1 MHADEICVFICIEC
15 DASTTLAHCIS
26 VTGIFLCILN
36 ALNRTNPMLLRLQ
49 RFIQLLHLS
58 VSLFLSHAL
67 SLMLSMLF
75 LHFSGSLVLSKYIV
89 DVWDHIGISVCIRFQ
104 TNKQTNGLTT
114 TITNT
119 QVENKVMNISPH
131 IHSIHLYR
139 FCVCVLFLCEA
150 YFDVVL
156 FV

>member
-1 MHADEICVFICIEC
+1 MCIYLYRMRCFNYVSPLHICYGYFSMHIKCIKPNKS
-15 DASTTLAHCIS
+15 DAIAATAIYSAVAS
-26 VTGIFLCILN
+26 LCL
-36 ALNRTNPMLLRLQ
+36 
-49 RFIQLLHLS
+49 
-58 VSLFLSHAL
+58 SLFLSHAL

-139 FCVCVLFLCEA
+139 FCVCV
-150 YFDVVL
+150 VL
-156 FV
+156 M